1 MAISLGILFG
11 IIAMLGWGIADFFIA
26 KAVRKTSVIKTFLWS
41 QIIGLLF
48 YLPFIYFFLNFPIF
62 SLNTIIIILISG
74 LIGIISLLAFYKGL
88 QVGYVS
94 VISPISSSAAV
105 VTVILSLI
113 FLNEALTG
121 LQALGVSLAILGT
134 ILTSFKIQNLLKLKL
149 KNMAKGVQYA
159 LIAMVGWGILFV
171 FIDVL
176 VSRLDWFLPILII
189 KALGVPF
196 ILAYSNVL
204 KKNISFP
211 KNVGLF
217 IVLGGILE
225 AIAFLAF
232 GFSITSEN
240 TSIVA
245 PIVFAFPAVTII
257 LARIFFKEI
266 LELNQKIG
274 VVTVLSGLV
283 LLSL

>member
-1 MAISLGILFG
+1 MTISLGILFG

-26 KAVRKTSVIKTFLWS
+26 KAVRKTSVIKTFFWS

-48 YLPFIYFFLNFPIF
+48 YLPFIYIFLNFPIF
-62 SLNTIIIILISG
+62 SLNTIILIIISG
-74 LIGIISLLAFYKGL
+74 LIGFVSLLAFYKGL

-113 FLNEALTG
+113 FLNESLTG
-121 LQALGVSLAILGT
+121 LQAIGVSLAILGT
-134 ILTSFKIQNLLKLKL
+134 VLTSFKIHDLLKLKL
-149 KNMAKGVQYA
+149 KSMAKGVQYA
-159 LIAMVGWGILFV
+159 LIAMLGWGILFV

-189 KALGVPF
+189 KALGIPF
-196 ILAYSNVL
+196 ILAYSGVS

-211 KNVGLF
+211 KKVGLYV
-217 IVLGGILE
+217 ILGGILE

-232 GFSITSEN
+232 GFGITSEN

-245 PIVFAFPAVTII
+245 PIVFAFPAITII

-266 LELNQKIG
+266 LVLNQKIG
-274 VVTVLSGLV
+274 VVAVLTGLV
-283 LLSL
+283 LLSI